1 MVLSLLVPASLC
13 CRLVTFMWRFDQFS
27 LCSAHIFQQ
36 HLSSCNGRAV
46 PGCLLVKVYSL
57 ILAHRP
63 VHLIGCWCKYV
74 MKGYTKDTM
83 AGTVQIPAT
92 CLIDQMS
99 AQVGL
104 IFNSANYK
112 SFFKDV

>member
-1 MVLSLLVPASLC
+1 
-13 CRLVTFMWRFDQFS
+13 
-27 LCSAHIFQQ
+27 
-36 HLSSCNGRAV
+36 
-46 PGCLLVKVYSL
+46 
-57 ILAHRP
+57 
-63 VHLIGCWCKYV
+63 